1 MIDLPRGP
9 DGKRKQKWIAL
20 PKDIRTKRD
29 AEAEAHK
36 LAVKRDEGELTD
48 DRRMTVAQLLDRWW
62 QSKSDDWAPS
72 TRHGVAWRSCRR
84 PPDGALSSA
93 GWPSSTPALVLGMTG
108 LRRGELLALR
118 WRNVDLER
126 GVIHVEEALIRVGRQ
141 YGVSKPKTKKGIR
154 DVPIPSVVVSALR
167 VHREEQQKRREEAG
181 PAWVDRDLVFD
192 NGLGDYWL
200 PTTFTDALN
209 RAARRAG
216 YHELTPH
223 VLRHGCASIVYDQ
236 TGDLKL
242 VQELLGHSTL
252 AVTADIYT
260 HMFEA
265 KKRKAA
271 EGIEAIFTATGT
283 DGQDE

>member
-1 MIDLPRGP
+1 
-9 DGKRKQKWIAL
+9 
-20 PKDIRTKRD
+20 
-29 AEAEAHK
+29 
-36 LAVKRDEGELTD
+36 
-48 DRRMTVAQLLDRWW
+48 
-62 QSKSDDWAPS
+62 
-72 TRHGVAWRSCRR
+72 
-84 PPDGALSSA
+84 
-93 GWPSSTPALVLGMTG
+93 MTG

-141 YGVSKPKTKKGIR
+141 YGVSKPNTKKGIR

-167 VHREEQQKRREEAG
+167 VHREEQQTRREEAG

-192 NGLGDYWL
+192 NGPGDYWL